1 MGGRGQSSGKV
12 AGGIKEKT
20 DKFVKEIV
28 GVGMPRGDLQGVV
41 EAFAMTNKLS
51 FMEGDAILGEIDK
64 FNDFIYGKAELT
76 SEALKSARVQKEI
89 KEFAKKNN
97 VSTKFLNQKIKKAS
111 DEMDLPF

>member
-20 DKFVKEIV
+20 DKFVKELI

-51 FMEGDAILGEIDK
+51 FMEGDAILGQI
-64 FNDFIYGKAELT
+64 DFIYGKAELT
-76 SEALKSARVQKEI
+76 NKALKSARVQKEI
-89 KEFAKKNN
+89 KDFAKKNN
-97 VSTKFLNQKIKKAS
+97 ISTRLLNKKIKQAS
-111 DEMDLPF
+111 DELVLPF

>member
-20 DKFVKEIV
+20 DKFVKELM

-51 FMEGDAILGEIDK
+51 FMEGDAILGQIDK
-64 FNDFIYGKAELT
+64 YNDFIYGKAELT
-76 SEALKSARVQKEI
+76 NKALKSAKVQKEI
-89 KEFAKKNN
+89 KDFAKKNN
-97 VSTKFLNQKIKKAS
+97 ISTRLLNKKIKQAS
-111 DEMDLPF
+111 DELVLPF